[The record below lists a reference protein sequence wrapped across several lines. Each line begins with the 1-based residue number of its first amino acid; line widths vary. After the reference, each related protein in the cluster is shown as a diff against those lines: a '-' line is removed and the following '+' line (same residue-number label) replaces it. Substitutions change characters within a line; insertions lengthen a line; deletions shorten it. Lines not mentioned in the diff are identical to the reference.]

1 MIDTAMTILSY
12 VAVFFVGVSAGILM
26 RRWGE

>member
-1 MIDTAMTILSY
+1 MIDFFIPVLSH

>member
-1 MIDTAMTILSY
+1 MIDFFIVVMSY
-12 VAVFFVGVSAGILM
+12 GITFLIGVAAGILM